1 MAHGMSRSPAHDS
14 AVRRKSRAR
23 CSTPSTVFTDSVDV
37 QYRKLVQNL
46 NKRELGPVHAPQTNP
61 DVTDCTAKLRIGS
74 KVRGC
79 NKHVTFLPMIQS
91 TID

>member
-1 MAHGMSRSPAHDS
+1 MNAALDS

-23 CSTPSTVFTDSVDV
+23 CSTPSTVLTVDV

-61 DVTDCTAKLRIGS
+61 DVTDCTAKLRIG
-74 KVRGC
+74 
-79 NKHVTFLPMIQS
+79 
-91 TID
+91 